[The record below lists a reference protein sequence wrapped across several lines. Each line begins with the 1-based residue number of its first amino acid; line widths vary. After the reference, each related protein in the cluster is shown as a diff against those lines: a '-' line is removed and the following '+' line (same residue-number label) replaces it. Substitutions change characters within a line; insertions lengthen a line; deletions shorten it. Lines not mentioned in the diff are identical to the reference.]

1 MLYGFLHH
9 LEFTLV
15 YLTLAHC
22 SPVRLLFHT
31 IGIKPL
37 VNVWSA
43 LGNSCRISTCWVES
57 LKALSELSL
66 GKTEQ
71 ELADLQEC
79 LLCGI
84 NGKLFSTPTLPTPPP
99 PFTIPSSPSLLNP
112 SRLSRPG
119 LSSAS
124 SRKPCLIFFFFLAV
138 FFYFLLGQNLFNV
151 KLNIIGI

>member
-1 MLYGFLHH
+1 MLYSFLHH
-9 LEFTLV
+9 FEFTPV

-31 IGIKPL
+31 ICIKL
-37 VNVWSA
+37 SANVWSA

-57 LKALSELSL
+57 LKALNELSL

-84 NGKLFSTPTLPTPPP
+84 NGKLFSTPTPPHP
-99 PFTIPSSPSLLNP
+99 PHSPHSTLLTIPSSPSLPNP
-112 SRLSRPG
+112 GHLSRPG

-124 SRKPCLIFFFFLAV
+124 SRKHSLIFVLLLFLGYVLLFF
-138 FFYFLLGQNLFNV
+138 
-151 KLNIIGI
+151 IGAKFM

>member
-1 MLYGFLHH
+1 MHSHSDLATSLWTNLGCSVAFYITWNSPWFI
-9 LEFTLV
+9 

-31 IGIKPL
+31 ICIKPSA
-37 VNVWSA
+37 NVWSA
-43 LGNSCRISTCWVES
+43 LGNSCRISMCWVES

-99 PFTIPSSPSLLNP
+99 TLHLL
-112 SRLSRPG
+112 SHL
-119 LSSAS
+119 LLV
-124 SRKPCLIFFFFLAV
+124 CLIPVVSQGLD
-138 FFYFLLGQNLFNV
+138 
-151 KLNIIGI
+151 